1 MMAMKSANESYV
13 RCTVLSE
20 LKKLL
25 HKLMTEEILG
35 GALNLSSLASKMS
48 EPCSLYAWSATFR
61 EDQIKGNCKRCGTV
75 PSDSSTM
82 SIKGY

>member
-1 MMAMKSANESYV
+1 MMAMKSVNESCS
-13 RCTVLSE
+13 RRTVLGE
-20 LKKLL
+20 LKTPL
-25 HKLMTEEILG
+25 HRLMTGEILV

-48 EPCSLYAWSATFR
+48 EPCSLYAWSAAFR